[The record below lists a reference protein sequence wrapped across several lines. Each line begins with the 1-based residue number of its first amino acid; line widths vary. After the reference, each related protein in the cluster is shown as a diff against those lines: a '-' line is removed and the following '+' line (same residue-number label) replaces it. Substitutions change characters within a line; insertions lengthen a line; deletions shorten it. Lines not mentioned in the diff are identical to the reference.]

1 MLSDFE
7 AAPFGDGPSLPA
19 VLANAA
25 DGGASQALVATA
37 WLRRAGLA
45 AVHAPLTAI
54 AGCGGPV
61 RLLVGCEFGGTTRD
75 AVTDAVQFGADV
87 RVFHDI
93 DPRKTFHP
101 KVYLAWNLRTAWLFV
116 GSNNLTPGGVQDNYE
131 AGLSLRCPADAKAIW
146 QVRDW
151 FERMSAAPGRAVP
164 VTPDLLAALPT
175 EQQVANRRRRQRPA
189 SRSAGGTGGP
199 GGLFSAPP
207 WPQLPPSPD
216 QTGTGSASGA
226 ETGAGSGGGQAGAT
240 APPAADQSAHGRG
253 EGAGFGT
260 GTRSGV
266 GAGAGVPERL
276 SRMCPPKLPQVSR
289 APETRRL
296 WESLHD
302 RLIGLDPDLGWRY
315 AAARRAYYWPEADQD
330 HLLWFLSGAT
340 DQVVVNV
347 YGYAHWEDIRLEQH
361 LPKPT
366 TRYVPVAVRSL
377 NELDHWVDV
386 LDRIYRRLRFG
397 EGAPA
402 GAR

>member
-131 AGLSLRCPADAKAIW
+131 AGLSLRATIA
-146 QVRDW
+146 
-151 FERMSAAPGRAVP
+151 
-164 VTPDLLAALPT
+164 PDLPAFGDRDMI
-175 EQQVANRRRRQRPA
+175 QQAVANLMDNAIKFSPPGGVIA
-189 SRSAGGTGGP
+189 VSARTDGALLRIEVADQGP
-199 GGLFSAPP
+199 G
-207 WPQLPPSPD
+207 
-216 QTGTGSASGA
+216 
-226 ETGAGSGGGQAGAT
+226 
-240 APPAADQSAHGRG
+240 
-253 EGAGFGT
+253 
-260 GTRSGV
+260 
-266 GAGAGVPERL
+266 
-276 SRMCPPKLPQVSR
+276 
-289 APETRRL
+289 
-296 WESLHD
+296 
-302 RLIGLDPDLGWRY
+302 I
-315 AAARRAYYWPEADQD
+315 PEADRTRATER
-330 HLLWFLSGAT
+330 FFRGEAARSTPGSGLGLALVQAVAQLHGGELQLT
-340 DQVVVNV
+340 DA
-347 YGYAHWEDIRLEQH
+347 GPGLRAALA
-361 LPKPT
+361 LPMNS
-366 TRYVPVAVRSL
+366 ANSQSM
-377 NELDHWVDV
+377 
-386 LDRIYRRLRFG
+386 
-397 EGAPA
+397 
-402 GAR
+402 ART